1 MSRHRR
7 FTGKRKALLILVAL
21 LLALVAYL
29 HFTGSAG
36 TRGLETKDMDWDGN
50 GQVTETEIMQ
60 AYYAVV
66 VEEQID
72 GNRVCKS
79 YEWRD
84 GHKLIRVDCVTRMQP
99 AAKAE

>member
-1 MSRHRR
+1 MSSRRR
-7 FTGKRKALLILVAL
+7 FTGKRKMLLILIAL

-66 VEEQID
+66 VEEMAD

-79 YEWRD
+79 YTWRD
-84 GHKLIRVDCVTRMQP
+84 GGKLIRVDCVTRMRP
-99 AAKAE
+99 ASGKE